1 MTQAERLARAAA
13 LYARRTAE
21 QQELADLRTQLSSAT
36 DNMRVVANLFS
47 ASVWK
52 ILPAKI
58 KAYFEAYREA

>member
-1 MTQAERLARAAA
+1 MTGAERLAAAKKWHQKHVTERAGLEAQAA
-13 LYARRTAE
+13 KATE
-21 QQELADLRTQLSSAT
+21 TLRT
-36 DNMRVVANLFS
+36 VANLFS